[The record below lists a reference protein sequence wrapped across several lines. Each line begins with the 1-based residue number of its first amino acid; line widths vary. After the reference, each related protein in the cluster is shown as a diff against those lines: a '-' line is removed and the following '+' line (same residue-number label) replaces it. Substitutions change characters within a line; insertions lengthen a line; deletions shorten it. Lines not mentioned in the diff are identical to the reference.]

1 MGDTPRREAP
11 KSGILSRR
19 SLLHLSG
26 AAIASTVLAP
36 LPALAAIASRP
47 ERSLQ
52 LHLAHT
58 GETYTGTYW
67 AEGFY
72 IPEAVRRIS
81 ELMRD
86 QHTDQVRPM
95 DPHLLDLLHALQH
108 QPGIRQ
114 PIEVVCGYRSAATN
128 ALLREEGE
136 RGVAKHSYHI
146 TGQAVDVR
154 LKDGNLRQLY
164 NAARALGVGGVGYY
178 GRAHFVHVD
187 VGEVRHWEIGGA
199 TPIHPR
205 SRPRLH
211 PARRS

>member
-1 MGDTPRREAP
+1 MGDTPRRDAP
-11 KSGILSRR
+11 ISSLLTRR

-26 AAIASTVLAP
+26 AAVASSILAP

-58 GETYTGTYW
+58 GETFAGKYW
-67 AEGFY
+67 VEGHY
-72 IPEAVRRIS
+72 IPEAVRSIS

-95 DPHLLDLLHALQH
+95 DPRLLDLLHTLQS
-108 QPGIRQ
+108 QSGIRQ

-154 LKDGNLRQLY
+154 LRDGNLRQLY
-164 NAARALGVGGVGYY
+164 NAARALGAGGVGYY
-178 GRAHFVHVD
+178 GHAHFVHVD

-199 TPIHPR
+199 PTHSIRPR
-205 SRPRLH
+205 SRPRST
-211 PARRS
+211 RQS